1 MVYGP
6 STMDSKKSILLTG
19 GTGLIGI
26 KLTEQLLAKGWQIS
40 HLSRSAGKNPQVKT
54 FLWDVNKGEID
65 PDCIDGVDV
74 VVHLAGAA
82 IADKRWTD
90 ERKKEIIDSRAKSI
104 RLIYNLLGTKKHQV
118 TSIVSASAIGYYS
131 DRGDELLTEESPP
144 NNDFM
149 ARCCVEW
156 ENAVDEAQKLG
167 LRIVKFRTGVVLSV
181 DGALK
186 LMAQPIKLYVGSPL
200 GSGKQWVPWIHWQDV
215 VDMYMLG
222 IENENFAGVYNQVAP
237 NPVTNVQLTQA
248 IAKQLHKPLWAPKVP
263 AFVLKILMG
272 EMSTI
277 VLGSTKVS
285 AQKIEGAGFKFKY
298 PDITS
303 ALTEIYG

>member
-1 MVYGP
+1 MN
-6 STMDSKKSILLTG
+6 SKSILLTG

-26 KLTEQLLAKGWQIS
+26 KLTEQLLAKGWRVS
-40 HLSRSAGKNPQVKT
+40 YLSRSAGKNPQVKT
-54 FLWDVNKGEID
+54 FLWDVNKGGID
-65 PDCIDGVDV
+65 PACINGVDII
-74 VVHLAGAA
+74 VHLAGAA

-90 ERKKEIIDSRAKSI
+90 ERKKEIIDSRVKSI
-104 RLIYNLLGTKKHQV
+104 RLIYNLLATKKHQV

-131 DRGDELLTEESPP
+131 DRGDELLTEDSLPS
-144 NNDFM
+144 NDFM

-156 ENAVDEAQKLG
+156 ENAVDEGQKLG

-186 LMAQPIKLYVGSPL
+186 LMAQPVKLYVGSPL

-222 IENENFAGVYNQVAP
+222 IENESFTGVYNQVAP
-237 NPVTNVQLTQA
+237 NPVTNAQLTQA
-248 IAKQLHKPLWAPKVP
+248 IAKQLHKPLWPPKVP
-263 AFVLKILMG
+263 AFVLKLIMG

-285 AQKIEGAGFKFKY
+285 AQKIEDAGFKFKY
-298 PDITS
+298 PDITE
-303 ALTEIYG
+303 ALAEIYG